1 MSDLLSAD
9 RRVVLKAL
17 QERLAAALDECEP
30 REVAALA
37 KQMAAC
43 MAELE
48 GLPGGEADSQ
58 VDQVAAR
65 RRERQE
71 AARRAAEA
79 GG

>member
-1 MSDLLSAD
+1 MSDLLSGD
-9 RRVVLKAL
+9 RRTVLKAL
-17 QERLAAALDECEP
+17 QRRLAAALDEAEP
-30 REVAALA
+30 GQVATLA

-43 MAELE
+43 VAELE
-48 GLPGGEADSQ
+48 GLPGNAGDSP

-79 GG
+79 SG

>member
-1 MSDLLSAD
+1 MSDLLSPD

-17 QERLAAALDECEP
+17 QQRLAAALDEAEP
-30 REVAALA
+30 REVATLA

-43 MAELE
+43 VAELE
-48 GLPGGEADSQ
+48 SLPRSDADSPI
-58 VDQVAAR
+58 DQVAAR

-71 AARRAAEA
+71 AARLAAEA